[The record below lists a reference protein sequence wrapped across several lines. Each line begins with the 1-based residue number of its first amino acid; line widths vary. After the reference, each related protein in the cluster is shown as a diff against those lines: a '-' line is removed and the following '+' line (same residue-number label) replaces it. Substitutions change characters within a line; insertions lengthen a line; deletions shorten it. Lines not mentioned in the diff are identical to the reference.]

1 MQDRFKF
8 RLYDKVINEMSYNV
22 CVGFIKDDGKTDDWI
37 CADTSFGQ
45 VTYRENKNI
54 VLMQC
59 TGKKDK
65 NGILAYEGDIV
76 EESHFTGKNAD
87 KHKRYLIVED
97 TSGTGFQLR
106 QINPAKYDHSYWH
119 INRLQY
125 DYTIIG
131 NKFENPE
138 LLEE

>member
-1 MQDRFKF
+1 MQDRFRF
-8 RLYDKVINEMSYNV
+8 RYSRNNHIYNV
-22 CVGFIKDDGKTDDWI
+22 LGIDFDFSRAVLRSLVGTE
-37 CADTSFGQ
+37 T
-45 VTYRENKNI
+45 
-54 VLMQC
+54 LMCKINLDNLMPC
-59 TGKKDK
+59 TGKRDK

-76 EESHFTGKNAD
+76 EESSFTGKNAD

-97 TSGTGFQLR
+97 TSGTGFQLKR
-106 QINPAKYDHSYWH
+106 ISPVKYDHSYWH

-125 DYTIIG
+125 DYSVIG

>member
-1 MQDRFKF
+1 MKDRFKF
-8 RLYDKVINEMSYNV
+8 RYSCNNHIYNV
-22 CVGFIKDDGKTDDWI
+22 SGIDFDFSRGVLHPLVGTE
-37 CADTSFGQ
+37 T
-45 VTYRENKNI
+45 
-54 VLMQC
+54 LMCKINLDNLIPC
-59 TGKKDK
+59 TGKKDR

-76 EESHFTGKNAD
+76 EKSGFTGKNAD
-87 KHKRYLIVED
+87 KHKKYLIVED
-97 TSGTGFQLR
+97 ISGTGFQLK

-125 DYTIIG
+125 DYSIIG

>member
-8 RLYDKVINEMSYNV
+8 RFFDVENEEMYDVSAIDFLHSIGEIVSL
-22 CVGFIKDDGKTDDWI
+22 DGLETLI
-37 CADTSFGQ
+37 CKLDLDSL
-45 VTYRENKNI
+45 I
-54 VLMQC
+54 PC
-59 TGKKDK
+59 TGKKDR

-76 EESHFTGKNAD
+76 EQSSFTGKNAD
-87 KHKRYLIVED
+87 KHKRYLIVGD
-97 TSGTGFQLR
+97 TSGTGFQLK
-106 QINPAKYDHSYWH
+106 QINPAKYDHSYWY

-125 DYTIIG
+125 DYNVIG

>member
-8 RLYDKVINEMSYNV
+8 RYSYNNHIYNV
-22 CVGFIKDDGKTDDWI
+22 LGIDFDFSRAVLHSLVGTE
-37 CADTSFGQ
+37 T
-45 VTYRENKNI
+45 
-54 VLMQC
+54 LMCKINLDSLIPC
-59 TGKKDK
+59 TGKKDR

-76 EESHFTGKNAD
+76 EESRFTGKDAD

-97 TSGTGFQLR
+97 TSGTGFQLK

-138 LLEE
+138 LLKE